1 MSTPERAGEPG
12 KPIRL
17 LIADDHP
24 VVRDGLSA
32 MFARDPGFEVLGEA
46 RDGAEAVT
54 LAQALKPDVILMD
67 LRMPGM
73 DGLTAITELARRG
86 VPSRV
91 LVLTTYD
98 TDSYVLPAIEAGA
111 TGYMLKDAPRAELL
125 HAVRA
130 AAQGQAVLSPAVTTR
145 LMSRVRA
152 PGTGPLS
159 QRELEVLELV
169 AAGNTNREAAARL
182 FITEATVKT
191 HLLNIYAK
199 LGVGVARLSDALGEV
214 AGRWSALHGIP
225 VQVTTTGTARP
236 MPPEAEFALLR
247 TAQEALANVARHAR
261 ATRVGVTLSYM
272 ECQVALDVRDD
283 GQGFDL
289 KRLCAQAAGNNNT
302 NGNTNTN
309 GNSNGHTSTNGHGKA
324 SGHVSGLVGLSV
336 GDGLRRHPAGSS
348 DGGFGLVAMRQRIE
362 NLAGTLQVESEP
374 GFGTGI
380 SACLPVASAEA
391 RS

>member
-1 MSTPERAGEPG
+1 MSTPEPASEPQN
-12 KPIRL
+12 PIRL

-73 DGLTAITELARRG
+73 DGLTAI
-86 VPSRV
+86 PSRV

-130 AAQGQAVLSPAVTTR
+130 AARGQAVLSPAVTTR
-145 LMSRVRA
+145 LMSRVRT

-199 LGVGVARLSDALGEV
+199 LGVGDRAAAVAEAFNRGLLT
-214 AGRWSALHGIP
+214 P
-225 VQVTTTGTARP
+225 GTADRP
-236 MPPEAEFALLR
+236 
-247 TAQEALANVARHAR
+247 
-261 ATRVGVTLSYM
+261 
-272 ECQVALDVRDD
+272 
-283 GQGFDL
+283 
-289 KRLCAQAAGNNNT
+289 
-302 NGNTNTN
+302 
-309 GNSNGHTSTNGHGKA
+309 
-324 SGHVSGLVGLSV
+324 
-336 GDGLRRHPAGSS
+336 
-348 DGGFGLVAMRQRIE
+348 
-362 NLAGTLQVESEP
+362 
-374 GFGTGI
+374 
-380 SACLPVASAEA
+380 
-391 RS
+391 